1 MLFILFPVEF
11 TTALFA
17 RALQAMRR
25 SADPFPLMP
34 FDYVGIGLF
43 YGQLTCHG
51 TAGGFLWLYLG
62 VCLAT
67 CRVAMESV
75 W

>member
-1 MLFILFPVEF
+1 MQSLQNIFHAK
-11 TTALFA
+11 TTKCSCTLLA
-17 RALQAMRR
+17 RAIG
-25 SADPFPLMP
+25 
-34 FDYVGIGLF
+34 YVGIGLF

-62 VCLAT
+62 VRLAT
-67 CRVAMESV
+67 CHVAMESV